1 MENIQNAVNS
11 MPHGSITQIA
21 RDLGVSRVT
30 VYNVLNNID
39 NYDGDIEVYK
49 KVIQE
54 ATKVL
59 KDRAKKMQAAKDP
72 FIKALQG
79 CKI

>member
-21 RDLGVSRVT
+21 KECGLSRVT
-30 VYNVLNNID
+30 VYNVLNNVD
-39 NYDGDIEVYK
+39 TFEGDIEVYK
-49 KVIQE
+49 KVIQQ
-54 ATKVL
+54 ATKL
-59 KDRAKKMQAAKDP
+59 LNDRAKKMQAAKDP